1 MKKNYIKTTSNHLL
15 ILNSRR
21 QQATITMVINFR
33 VMTQQIPTIYRK
45 VMMLE
50 LRFKK
55 KLIENIFGINSA
67 ILFMQIFKHNSHVSL
82 QFEFMSDCNKNWI
95 EKKPPQKYTFCN
107 TIFKHFFFHFLQK
120 TNCME
125 SSCIPLA
132 NSLKIQKK
140 KNQLHFKDT
149 FSIFS
154 SELTIRFAV

>member
-82 QFEFMSDCNKNWI
+82 QFEFMSDCNKN
-95 EKKPPQKYTFCN
+95 
-107 TIFKHFFFHFLQK
+107 
-120 TNCME
+120 
-125 SSCIPLA
+125 CI
-132 NSLKIQKK
+132 K
-140 KNQLHFKDT
+140 KNLHKNILFAILFLNT
-149 FSIFS
+149 FFSFS
-154 SELTIRFAV
+154 SENKLHGIILYPFSKLIENSEEEKSTSFQRYILHFLF

>member
-1 MKKNYIKTTSNHLL
+1 MKKNYIITTSNHLL
-15 ILNSRR
+15 VLNSRR

-95 EKKPPQKYTFCN
+95 KKTPHNNILFAILFLN
-107 TIFKHFFFHFLQK
+107 TFFFIFFRKQIAWNH
-120 TNCME
+120 
-125 SSCIPLA
+125 PV
-132 NSLKIQKK
+132 SL
-140 KNQLHFKDT
+140 
-149 FSIFS
+149 
-154 SELTIRFAV
+154 

>member
-1 MKKNYIKTTSNHLL
+1 MNIVWIACWVQNHTISSYESWKKNYIITTSNHLL

-95 EKKPPQKYTFCN
+95 KKNPTKIY
-107 TIFKHFFFHFLQK
+107 FLQYY
-120 TNCME
+120 
-125 SSCIPLA
+125 
-132 NSLKIQKK
+132 
-140 KNQLHFKDT
+140 F
-149 FSIFS
+149 
-154 SELTIRFAV
+154 